1 MFGSNNNKREV
12 TKTKS
17 NTIIPSSGTHS
28 LNSLVQGTVI
38 EGAVKS
44 VSDIRVDGTIKGKL
58 ICDAKVIIGPT
69 GFVEGEISCK
79 SAVIEGKFSG
89 TLEVAEL
96 LNVRERADI
105 SGEIVTNKLIV
116 QSGAVFNVSC
126 TMGVTTSSKKLV
138 SNFGKGGL
146 LKSNSSNKDS
156 KGQVVK
162 APKAAGA

>member
-17 NTIIPSSGTHS
+17 NTIIPSSNSHS

-58 ICDAKVIIGPT
+58 ICDSRVIIGPT
-69 GFVEGEISCK
+69 GFVDGEIRCK
-79 SAVIEGKFSG
+79 SAVIEGKFKG
-89 TLEVAEL
+89 NLEVAEL
-96 LNVRERADI
+96 LNVRERANI
-105 SGEIVTNKLIV
+105 SGEVVTNKLIV

-126 TMGVTTSSKKLV
+126 TMGVGKKVVTTLSGNGASKH
-138 SNFGKGGL
+138 S
-146 LKSNSSNKDS
+146 SSNKEM
-156 KGQVVK
+156 KGQIVK
-162 APKAAGA
+162 SPKPAGA